1 MNLLNEI
8 EKKRVLIF
16 FSWSLFLLSYIS
28 TFPKFTSAPSLS
40 FRLEAASQ
48 TSSFIVRV
56 DYDTRLVESH
66 SGARGNILAGPPN
79 IFTGL
84 LWGIFFWIF
93 FFQNGAFWRTLYFW
107 PTAKPTNVAR
117 PGVAYPL
124 PLPRPLNGP
133 VWHLADVVL
142 EEIMLYLRRR
152 RRLTIS
158 WIRMCD
164 TLLFQAVLTMIATWI
179 IGPAY
184 NIAYMTPSAAI
195 LPNGHCTVYSEW
207 PDSVT
212 QSVVGVL
219 TICLLYT
226 SPSPRD

>member
-84 LWGIFFWIF
+84 LWKFFLNF
-93 FFQNGAFWRTLYFW
+93 SFQNGAFWRTLYFW
-107 PTAKPTNVAR
+107 PTAEPTNVAR
-117 PGVAYPL
+117 PGVAYL
-124 PLPRPLNGP
+124 LHPLNGP
-133 VWHLADVVL
+133 VWHFADVVL
-142 EEIMLYLRRR
+142 EEIMLYLGRR
-152 RRLTIS
+152 RRL
-158 WIRMCD
+158 WIRVCC
-164 TLLFQAVLTMIATWI
+164 TLLFRAVLTMIATWI

-184 NIAYMTPSAAI
+184 NIA
-195 LPNGHCTVYSEW
+195 
-207 PDSVT
+207 
-212 QSVVGVL
+212 
-219 TICLLYT
+219 
-226 SPSPRD
+226 